1 MQIVMGLV
9 GVIAM
14 LGIAV
19 LLSSNRAMIRRRT
32 VLIALALQAGL
43 AALALYVP
51 AGIAA
56 LGYIVRGVKH
66 VIDYANDGIAFVF
79 GSHIKESLG
88 FTVAFN
94 VLPVIV
100 FIGAAMSV
108 LYYLGVMQRVVGVAG
123 GWLHRLLGTSQPESI
138 SAVSNIFVAHTDAPL
153 VVRPYLR
160 DMTESELFA
169 VMTGGCATIAGA
181 VMMGY
186 AAMGIDLKYLIT
198 ASFMAA
204 PGGLL
209 IAKIMM
215 PETEAP
221 DADFDPARTGGVE
234 RPVNV
239 FEAIGNGAMTGMQV
253 AFSVGAML
261 VAFVAL
267 IALVN
272 GILSGIGA
280 WFGFEHLTLQWLLG
294 KAFAPIAFLVGVPW
308 AEANQAG
315 SLIGQKLVINEF
327 YAYLSFVDIKATLT
341 AHTQLIVTFALCG
354 FANLSSI
361 AILLGGLGAVVPERR
376 HDIARLGLRAV
387 IGGTLVNLMNAS
399 LAGMFFALQGQG

>member
-1 MQIVMGLV
+1 MMSM
-9 GVIAM
+9 A
-14 LGIAV
+14 GIAAI
-19 LLSSNRAMIRRRT
+19 LGLAWLASGDRARINRRT
-32 VLIALALQAGL
+32 VITALALQAGV
-43 AALALYVP
+43 AALVFYVP
-51 AGIAA
+51 GGGMV
-56 LGYIVRGVKH
+56 LDKIVTGVQY

-79 GSHIKESLG
+79 GDQVKSSLG

-100 FIGAAMSV
+100 FIGAMMSV
-108 LYYLGVMQRVVGVAG
+108 LYYLGIMQRVVGTFG
-123 GWLHRLLGTSQPESI
+123 GWLHRLLQTSQPESI
-138 SAVSNIFVAHTDAPL
+138 SAVSNIFVGHTDAPL
-153 VVRPYLR
+153 VVRPYLK
-160 DMTESELFA
+160 DMTQSELFA

-186 AAMGIDLKYLIT
+186 ATMGVDLKYLIT

-215 PETEAP
+215 PETASRQIE
-221 DADFDPARTGGVE
+221 FDPDHTADKDA
-234 RPVNV
+234 PVNI
-239 FEAIGNGAMTGMQV
+239 FEAIGNGALTGMHV

-267 IALVN
+267 IALIN
-272 GILSGIGA
+272 GVLSGVGGWLGI
-280 WFGFEHLTLQWLLG
+280 EDLTLQFLLG
-294 KAFAPIAFLVGVPW
+294 KLFAPVAFLIGVPW
-308 AEANQAG
+308 AEAAAAG

-327 YAYLSFVDIKATLT
+327 YAYVSFVSVKEQLSTQ
-341 AHTQLIVTFALCG
+341 TQLIVTFALCG

-399 LAGMFFALQGQG
+399 LAGLFFALQA

>member
-1 MQIVMGLV
+1 MQAVICVA
-9 GVIAM
+9 GVFAM
-14 LGIAV
+14 LSFAY
-19 LLSSNRAMIRRRT
+19 LLSSNRSMVKRRT
-32 VLIALALQAGL
+32 VLVGIALQATV
-43 AALALYVP
+43 AALVLYVP
-51 AGIAA
+51 AGSEV
-56 LGYIVRGVKH
+56 LDTIVKGVQY
-66 VIDYANDGIAFVF
+66 VINYANDGIDFVF
-79 GSHIKESLG
+79 GVKAKESLG
-88 FTVAFN
+88 FTIALN

-100 FIGAAMSV
+100 FIGALMSV
-108 LYYLGVMQRVVGVAG
+108 LYYLGIMQRVVGVFG
-123 GWLHRLLGTSQPESI
+123 GWLHKLLQTSQPESI
-138 SAVSNIFVAHTDAPL
+138 SAVSNIFVGHTDAPL
-153 VVRPYLR
+153 VVRPYLKN
-160 DMTESELFA
+160 MTQSELFA

-186 AAMGIDLKYLIT
+186 AAMGIELKYLIT

-215 PETEAP
+215 PETEERQVE
-221 DADFDPARTGGVE
+221 FDPNDTGDLE
-234 RPVNV
+234 QPVNI

-267 IALVN
+267 IAMLN
-272 GILSGIGA
+272 GVLTGVGN
-280 WFGFEHLTLQWLLG
+280 WFGFEGLTLQWLLG
-294 KAFAPIAFLVGVPW
+294 KLFLPIALLLGVPLS
-308 AEANQAG
+308 EASQAG

-327 YAYLSFVDIKATLT
+327 YAYVSFMGIKDTLS
-341 AHTQLIVTFALCG
+341 AHTQLVVTFALCG

-399 LAGMFFALQGQG
+399 LAGLFFALQAV

>member
-1 MQIVMGLV
+1 MQIVMSLV
-9 GVIAM
+9 GVVVI
-14 LGIAV
+14 LGLAF
-19 LLSSNRAMIRRRT
+19 LLSKDRKRVKRRT
-32 VLIALALQAGL
+32 VAVALALQATV
-43 AALALYVP
+43 AALVFYVP
-51 AGIAA
+51 YGSQA
-56 LGYIVRGVKH
+56 LDKVVQGVQK
-66 VIDYANDGIAFVF
+66 VIDYAKEGIAFVF
-79 GSHIKESLG
+79 GSNIEQSLG

-100 FIGAAMSV
+100 FIGAMMAV
-108 LYYLGVMQRVVGVAG
+108 LYYLGIMQRVVGTFG
-123 GWLHRLLGTSQPESI
+123 GWLHKLLGTSHPESI

-153 VVRPYLR
+153 VVRPYLK
-160 DMTESELFA
+160 DMTQSELFA

-181 VMMGY
+181 VMMGV
-186 AAMGIDLKYLIT
+186 DLKYLIT

-209 IAKIMM
+209 IAKIVM
-215 PETEAP
+215 PETRPSTVE
-221 DADFDPARTGGVE
+221 FDPLHTTDDE
-234 RPVNV
+234 PPVNI

-272 GILSGIGA
+272 GVLGGVGG
-280 WFGFEHLTLQWLLG
+280 WFGIEDLTLQFLLG
-294 KAFAPIAFLVGVPW
+294 KLFAPIAFLLGVPW
-308 AEANQAG
+308 AEAAEAG
-315 SLIGQKLVINEF
+315 SLIGQKFVINEF
-327 YAYLSFVDIKATLT
+327 YAYLAFVGVKETFSP
-341 AHTQLIVTFALCG
+341 HTQLVVTFALCG

-387 IGGTLVNLMNAS
+387 IGGTLANLMNAS
-399 LAGMFFALQGQG
+399 LAGLFFALQAA